1 MKTLATIIVV
11 AALAA
16 GCGGVVRGEKTSPAE
31 TPQPAEPP
39 AAEPNTT
46 KATGAQ
52 PMEDTA
58 TFAAG
63 CFWGVEEI
71 YRQTPGVIRTA
82 VGYTGGAKERPTY
95 KEVCTGRTGHA
106 EAVHIVFDP
115 SRVTFEQLLDVFW
128 ANHNPTTLNR
138 QGPDVGTQYRSA
150 IFYQNEAQRAVAE
163 ASKARL
169 AASGVWRQPI
179 VTQIVPATTFWVAEE
194 YHQQYLAKRGLGVCH

>member
-1 MKTLATIIVV
+1 
-11 AALAA
+11 
-16 GCGGVVRGEKTSPAE
+16 
-31 TPQPAEPP
+31 
-39 AAEPNTT
+39 
-46 KATGAQ
+46 
-52 PMEDTA
+52 
-58 TFAAG
+58 
-63 CFWGVEEI
+63 
-71 YRQTPGVIRTA
+71 
-82 VGYTGGAKERPTY
+82 
-95 KEVCTGRTGHA
+95 VCTGRTGHA

-138 QGPDVGTQYRSA
+138 HGPDVGTQYRSA